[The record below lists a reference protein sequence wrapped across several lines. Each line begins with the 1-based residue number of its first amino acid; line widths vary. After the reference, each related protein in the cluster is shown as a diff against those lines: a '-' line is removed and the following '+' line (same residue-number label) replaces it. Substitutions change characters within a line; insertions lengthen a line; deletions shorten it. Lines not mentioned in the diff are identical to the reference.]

1 MAGSQEKYPWMAK
14 QFRETAKSL
23 EDKMDR
29 ARPSRVERSSL
40 HDLRLDWIRAFCG
53 KDNVETCIRRNDDVM
68 PSILCVKSI
77 GCMKSMECMKT
88 TEGARLPDEPEMF
101 SFFAASV
108 SIVSQN
114 NGCGRGRDRGQCNG
128 EAGMRSGCGIGR
140 TALH

>member
-1 MAGSQEKYPWMAK
+1 
-14 QFRETAKSL
+14 
-23 EDKMDR
+23 
-29 ARPSRVERSSL
+29 
-40 HDLRLDWIRAFCG
+40 
-53 KDNVETCIRRNDDVM
+53 M

-77 GCMKSMECMKT
+77 VCMKSMECMKT
-88 TEGARLPDEPEMF
+88 TGGARLPDEPEMF